1 MGVMEPT
8 FEFTAGSLCLDFTN
22 ALGSRLEAPGGSIRG
37 YSALVAWT
45 VQAGILAPSQGQRLL
60 ERADREPARAAE
72 TVRRAAHLRKALY
85 LAFSRAAA
93 GLPPRED
100 ELDPINH
107 ALAEALPHLR
117 LRQAEAGCRWE
128 WLVPEGTVDQM
139 LWPVARSAAELL
151 TSHRVER
158 VRECAS
164 ETCSWLFLDASRNGR
179 RKWCDMASCGN
190 RAKARRYYERR
201 HRS

>member
-1 MGVMEPT
+1 MMEPK

-22 ALGSRLEAPGGSIRG
+22 ALGSRLEAPVDSIRA
-37 YSALVAWT
+37 YSDLVAWA

-60 ERADREPARAAE
+60 ERAGREPERAAD
-72 TVRRAAHLRKALY
+72 TVRRAAQLREAIY
-85 LAFSRAAA
+85 LAFSRLA
-93 GLPPRED
+93 GGRPAPEE
-100 ELDPINH
+100 ELQTINRL
-107 ALAEALPHLR
+107 LAEALPHLR
-117 LRQAEAGCRWE
+117 LRQAEARCRWE

-151 TSHRVER
+151 TSDRVER

-164 ETCSWLFLDASRNGR
+164 ETCSWLFLDASRNRR

-190 RAKARRYYERR
+190 RAKARRYYERH
-201 HRS
+201 HRG

>member
-1 MGVMEPT
+1 MMEPT

-22 ALGSRLEAPGGSIRG
+22 ALGRRLEAPVDSIRA
-37 YSALVAWT
+37 YSDLVAWA

-60 ERADREPARAAE
+60 ERAGREPERAAD
-72 TVRRAAHLRKALY
+72 TVRRAAHLREGTY
-85 LAFSRAAA
+85 LAFSRLA
-93 GLPPRED
+93 GGRPPPEE
-100 ELDPINH
+100 ELQTINRL
-107 ALAEALPHLR
+107 LAEALPHLR
-117 LRQAEAGCRWE
+117 LRQAESRCRWE

-139 LWPVARSAAELL
+139 LWPVVRSAAELL
-151 TSHRVER
+151 TSDRVER

-190 RAKARRYYERR
+190 RAKARRYYER
-201 HRS
+201 HRRS